1 MITLEALALRQG
13 SLELKVD
20 LDLAKGQRL
29 AVIGA
34 SGAGKSSL
42 LNLIAGFQV
51 PDAGRVVI
59 DGRNVTAMPVAQRP
73 VSILFQ
79 DGNLFPHLS
88 VSDNVALGIEPSL
101 KLHWEDQARVAE
113 ALAQV
118 GMDGM
123 DGRRPGSLSGGQV
136 ARVALA
142 RMLLR
147 DQPVALM
154 DEPFAALDP
163 GLRHEMAALVADLC
177 EAQGITLV
185 IVAHELRGL
194 ERLATDLCLMADGQI
209 AVMGGAAELL
219 SNPPAEL
226 RPWL

>member
-1 MITLEALALRQG
+1 MMRLDAVRLRQG
-13 SLELKVD
+13 GFDLAVD
-20 LDLAKGQRL
+20 LGLVAGQRL

-42 LNLIAGFQV
+42 LNLMAGFQV
-51 PDAGRVVI
+51 PDAGRVLI
-59 DGRNVTAMPVAQRP
+59 DGRDVTSVPVAQRP

-88 VSDNVALGIEPSL
+88 VSENVALGIGPSL
-101 KLHWEDQARVAE
+101 RLGREDQGRVAE

-123 DGRRPGSLSGGQV
+123 GDRRPGSLSGGQA

-147 DQPVALM
+147 DRPVALM

-163 GLRHEMAALVADLC
+163 GLRREMAGLVADLC
-177 EAQGITLV
+177 DAKGITLV

-194 ERLATDLCLMADGQI
+194 ERLATDLCLMANGRI
-209 AVMGGAAELL
+209 EVMGKAAELL
-219 SNPPAEL
+219 SEPPAGL